1 MLSGLWYEYL
11 KGLNNDMALVGRNIV
26 LITNNYPSLPHTNKP
41 PKGYTGPPPPN
52 LTHVTLVY
60 LPKNTTSYLQPLDQ
74 GIIRSFKASYRR
86 KYAQHLVESFNL
98 TNIASKPIDILQ
110 AIHFISDAWLE
121 LPPSLPI
128 LSPWYSSPYKRS
140 YLLSWSST
148 GSLTSWSTLPQSGSA
163 DVAHGNTISETPTCS
178 SSLPTPIKNSSH
190 F

>member
-128 LSPWYSSPYKRS
+128 LS
-140 YLLSWSST
+140 L
-148 GSLTSWSTLPQSGSA
+148 
-163 DVAHGNTISETPTCS
+163 
-178 SSLPTPIKNSSH
+178 
-190 F
+190 